1 MNVKTRRFTYYE
13 EKTMSLMAFYLLY
26 YTFACLLRH
35 FHGFNLSLSRVE
47 PFSRSCRLWEFH
59 LNKAS
64 YLFKVNEVS
73 KTRIEKLLAIHKLS
87 IPSRNPYQVME
98 LDVCSRDFIDK
109 TSR

>member
-1 MNVKTRRFTYYE
+1 
-13 EKTMSLMAFYLLY
+13 MSLLAFYLLY

-35 FHGFNLSLSRVE
+35 FQGFNLSLSRVE
-47 PFSRSCRLWEFH
+47 PFHLSCAAVSRPCRLSEFH
-59 LNKAS
+59 LNEAS

-73 KTRIEKLLAIHKLS
+73 KTRIEKLLTIHKLS